1 MTLNCGIQKGTVP
14 LIALAVGVA
23 LGVVELDV
31 VVVPGEPGAVLDD
44 TAVLPDGTELG
55 PDGAGGNEVPLG
67 ENDEL
72 PLLSVGETMEPVLL
86 LGVGSSAE
94 PVLVVNVKVALE
106 LTLLGIAGTEVVVLG
121 IDNERLMSVLV
132 VCTGVLGDIELREGV
147 DALAEPSVEVDRVD
161 NDVITEDI
169 VVLPR
174 LEEPG
179 VWVGVLD
186 GLGSPSDVD
195 VDSLQDEMLAEETVD
210 VTTLEELVV
219 PGTAVELKIL
229 LLTVVGIFWL
239 SVVDVNDTV
248 EDLLVVS
255 VTERLLVP
263 DSDADCEPLTLLVGV
278 DEATWLSV
286 SDCVETEVPDENEDV
301 HEDTETLGP
310 TSVLVVEATVSDEGL
325 SVIRAEDTVEPLLI
339 EAPVLE
345 EILPD
350 SEYPSPV

>member
-1 MTLNCGIQKGTVP
+1 MTLNCGIQKGTAP
-14 LIALAVGVA
+14 LVALTEGVAVGV
-23 LGVVELDV
+23 VEPDDH
-31 VVVPGEPGAVLDD
+31 VVPDDALAMLDD
-44 TAVLPDGTELG
+44 EIVVPDITELE
-55 PDGAGGNEVPLG
+55 PDGAKGNEALPG

-72 PLLSVGETMEPVLL
+72 PLLSDGETREPVLL
-86 LGVGSSAE
+86 GVGNSGE
-94 PVLVVNVKVALE
+94 PVLVVNVGVALE
-106 LTLLGIAGTEVVVLG
+106 LTLLGVAGKEVVVLG
-121 IDNERLMSVLV
+121 IDNERLVSVLV
-132 VCTGVLGDIELREGV
+132 VCTGVLGDTELREGV

-186 GLGSPSDVD
+186 GLGSPSDID
-195 VDSLQDEMLAEETVD
+195 VESLQDEMLAEETVD

-229 LLTVVGIFWL
+229 LLTVVDIVWL

-255 VTERLLVP
+255 VTESLLVP

-310 TSVLVVEATVSDEGL
+310 TSVLVVEATGSDEDL
-325 SVIRAEDTVEPLLI
+325 SVVRAEDTVEPLLI

-350 SEYPSPV
+350 SE

>member
-1 MTLNCGIQKGTVP
+1 MTLNCGIQKGTAP
-14 LIALAVGVA
+14 LVVLTEGVAVGVVEPDDHVMPDDA
-23 LGVVELDV
+23 LAMLDDEI
-31 VVVPGEPGAVLDD
+31 VVPDI
-44 TAVLPDGTELG
+44 TELE
-55 PDGAGGNEVPLG
+55 PDVAEGNEVPPG
-67 ENDEL
+67 EDDEL
-72 PLLSVGETMEPVLL
+72 PLLSDGETREPVLL
-86 LGVGSSAE
+86 VVGNSGK
-94 PVLVVNVKVALE
+94 PVLIVNFGVALE
-106 LTLLGIAGTEVVVLG
+106 LTLLGVAGKEVVVLG
-121 IDNERLMSVLV
+121 IDNERLVSVLV
-132 VCTGVLGDIELREGV
+132 VCTGVLGDTELREGV
-147 DALAEPSVEVDRVD
+147 DALAEPSVEVNRVD

-186 GLGSPSDVD
+186 GLGSPSDID
-195 VDSLQDEMLAEETVD
+195 VESLQDEMLAEETVD

-229 LLTVVGIFWL
+229 LLTVVDIVWL

-255 VTERLLVP
+255 VTESLLVP

-310 TSVLVVEATVSDEGL
+310 TSVLVVEATGSDEDL
-325 SVIRAEDTVEPLLI
+325 SVVRAEDTVEPLLI

-350 SEYPSPV
+350 SE